1 MCAKIT
7 AQEVHLKIELTFEL
21 SVTSCFISVNFPVVS
36 GGFALLT
43 AGAIAATSSITA
55 ITAPVVAAPIVAAP
69 IVAAPVVAAPIAAA
83 PVVAAPLI
91 PGVAPPLAALGLIG
105 IVTLHAILTVNR
117 MHSFKSGNL
126 FGDV

>member
-7 AQEVHLKIELTFEL
+7 AQEVHIKIELTLEL
-21 SVTSCFISVNFPVVS
+21 SVISCFISVNFPVVS

-43 AGAIAATSSITA
+43 AGAIAATSSIAA
-55 ITAPVVAAPIVAAP
+55 ITAPVVAAPI
-69 IVAAPVVAAPIAAA
+69 VAAPIAAA